1 MATRVETALDT
12 MGLSDEHH
20 QLRET
25 IRAFAEKEIAPV
37 AAEADRTSTF
47 PLATVK
53 AMGDLGCYALCF
65 PEEYGG
71 SGGDTLGYI
80 IGVEEISRVCAS
92 HGITMAAHVSLAT
105 YPIYAMGTEEQKRA
119 YLPKMVTGEW
129 IGCFCQTEP
138 GAGSDAAG
146 QKTQAV
152 RDGDHYVFNGSKMYI
167 TNAGYA
173 DVMVVT
179 AVTDPAKRA
188 SGISAFIVEKG
199 AKGLSVGQPEK
210 KLGHC
215 ASDTREVYFDN
226 VRVPA
231 SHMLGPSGAGF
242 KTFMKTLDGG
252 RISIGALAL
261 GIAQGAYEAA
271 VKYAKTREQFGQ
283 PIANFQ
289 GIQFMLADMATRIEA
304 SRHLIYH
311 AARLK
316 DAGKPFAKEA
326 SMAKLF
332 ASETAMWVTTASVQV
347 HGGAGYLKDY
357 PVERYFRDAKLM
369 EIGEGTSEI
378 QRMVI
383 ARSVLREFA

>member
-1 MATRVETALDT
+1 METAVDT
-12 MGLSDEHH
+12 MGLTEEHH

-25 IRAFAEKEIAPV
+25 IRKFAEGEIAPI
-37 AAEADRTSTF
+37 AKKIDEAMTF
-47 PLATVK
+47 PLETVK
-53 AMGDLGCYALCF
+53 EMGDLGCFAIPF
-65 PEEYGG
+65 PAEYGG
-71 SGGDTLGYI
+71 MGMDTLGYI

-105 YPIYAMGTEEQKRA
+105 YPIFAMGTEEQKRK
-119 YLPKMVTGEW
+119 YIPKMATGEW

-138 GAGSDAAG
+138 AAGSDAAG
-146 QKTQAV
+146 QQTQAR
-152 RDGDHYVFNGSKMYI
+152 RDGDGYLLKGSKMYI

-173 DVMVVT
+173 DVFVVT
-179 AVTDPAKRA
+179 AVTDKSKGPN
-188 SGISAFIVEKG
+188 GISAFIVEKG
-199 AKGLSVGQPEK
+199 GEGLTVGPPEK

-215 ASDTREVYFDN
+215 GSDTREVFFEDL
-226 VRVPA
+226 RIPA
-231 SHMLGPSGAGF
+231 SSLLGPEGHGF
-242 KTFMKTLDGG
+242 KTFMRTLDGG

-261 GIAQGAYEAA
+261 GIAQAAYEAS
-271 VKYAKTREQFGQ
+271 VRYAKKRHQFGK
-283 PIANFQ
+283 PIAEFQ
-289 GIQFMLADMATRIEA
+289 GIQFILADMATRIEA

-332 ASETAMWVTTASVQV
+332 ASETAMWATTAAIQV
-347 HGGAGYLKDY
+347 HGGVGYLKDY

-378 QRMVI
+378 QRMII
-383 ARSVLREFA
+383 ARAVLREYT

>member
-1 MATRVETALDT
+1 
-12 MGLSDEHH
+12 MGLSEEHR
-20 QLRET
+20 QIRGQVRE
-25 IRAFAEKEIAPV
+25 FAENEIGPI

-47 PLATVK
+47 PLTTVK
-53 AMGDLGCYALCF
+53 AMGALGCFGLCF

-105 YPIYAMGTEEQKRA
+105 YPIYAMGTEEQKRT
-119 YLPKMVTGEW
+119 YLPRMVSGEW

-138 GAGSDAAG
+138 NAGSDAAA

-152 RDGDHYVFNGSKMYI
+152 RDGDEYVFNGSKMYI

-173 DVMVVT
+173 NVMVVT

-231 SHMLGPSGAGF
+231 SHMLGPAGAGF

-261 GIAQGAYEAA
+261 GIAQGAYEAS
-271 VKYAKTREQFGQ
+271 VRYAKTREQFGQ
-283 PIANFQ
+283 PIASFQ
-289 GIQFMLADMATRIEA
+289 GVQFMLADMATRLEA
-304 SRHLIYH
+304 SRHLIYN

-332 ASETAMWVTTASVQV
+332 ASETAMWVTTAAIQV

-383 ARSVLREFA
+383 ARSVLKEFA